1 MNEPRRHASSAEVT
15 PYEPLKRSLLRDNLL
30 SCSEQGFNILME
42 PLIGLRR
49 GLTAWLEGVESA
61 DAYWEVPALIRND
74 WVVRNVWQD
83 PPEELWC
90 QESPSGHLLTPRPLF
105 HLLNRLRH
113 HPADG
118 GIWVLTGT
126 CTRDENSRL
135 TLPLKHQR
143 SFTMVEYAALAP
155 GGALGVWMGELM
167 ERLYA
172 QAVAWDL
179 PVDLSATDGGES
191 GMDLRLRLPQLEPL
205 RLSRAWQVPAKV
217 LAAYGLEGLHLA
229 AVGSGVERWCL
240 AVLAR
245 YGTHAAQWPRI
256 GEGRARDA
264 AG

>member
-1 MNEPRRHASSAEVT
+1 MNQPRRHTSSAEIS
-15 PYEPLKRSLLRDNLL
+15 PYLPLKRALLRENLL
-30 SCSEQGFNILME
+30 SCSEQGFNILMG
-42 PLIGLRR
+42 PLVELHRR
-49 GLTAWLEGVESA
+49 LGAWLEGVESA
-61 DAYWEVPALIRND
+61 DEHWEVPALIRND

-83 PPEELWC
+83 PPEQLWC

-118 GIWVLTGT
+118 GIWVLTGN
-126 CTRDENSRL
+126 CTRDESAQS

-167 ERLYA
+167 EKLFA

-191 GMDLRLRLPQLEPL
+191 GIDLRLRLPQLEPL
-205 RLSRAWQVPAKV
+205 RLSRAWLVPDKV
-217 LAAYGLEGLHLA
+217 LKAYELKGLRIA

-240 AVLAR
+240 AILAR
-245 YGTHAAQWPRI
+245 YGTHSDHWPLLSEMR
-256 GEGRARDA
+256 GAP